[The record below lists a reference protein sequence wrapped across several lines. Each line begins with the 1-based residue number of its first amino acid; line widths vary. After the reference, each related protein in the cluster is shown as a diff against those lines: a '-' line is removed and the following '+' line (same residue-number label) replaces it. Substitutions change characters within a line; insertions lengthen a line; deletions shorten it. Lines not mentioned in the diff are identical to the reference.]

1 MKLVM
6 NNYHLRSFVFVF
18 LSSVVFSDLFAN
30 GLPVSS
36 TDCQNGTVPSGG
48 CIIDTTSQGLYG
60 SNYTLFGDI
69 SSGSSVGIT
78 IDAINGTTTTYS
90 GDIVTTGNSAAGVYI
105 RSGNT
110 NSFTLNDNIDTSGAG
125 AYGLYLLDSD
135 NNTLTVNGNI
145 TTTGIYAFSIYNGSA
160 SEGNNYLI
168 NGLVQMNDNFSNA
181 AIAFYNIG
189 NLGGIDNFGVI
200 DNLTIA
206 SSAALKATVNDTS
219 AYGIRN
225 QDGAGIASL
234 TNAGSIQAVAANSQA
249 YAISNYTT
257 SGTRSVILALTN
269 SGSIVATAGST
280 ARAISNRT
288 SLIESL
294 INTGNISATVTG
306 STAVAI
312 SNHEGT
318 IGLLNNS
325 GIISASAF
333 DNAFGIDNYG
343 DAGGTIVTLIN
354 SGTITATATGDDY
367 AYGIYNSAASTIK
380 SFTNTGTIVTSTS
393 GINAADVY
401 NLGLISTFN
410 NLQSGLSYEGVLPV
424 SYNIIVGSVNNFGQL
439 DVNNA
444 SGSMTFGLYAGD
456 ADIGVSLTEGTY
468 SSIITGVANN
478 LITNESTAIAI
489 VGDGVDSVGSAS
501 ATLAET
507 APSSGIYDLSVTG
520 NYTYFNRANTQA
532 AINHTAYQL
541 GSVAGQINNNMNF
554 AHMTTYDCQVYGEQ
568 GGCLS
573 VGGRYLDTSSPS
585 GSSFGAVMVGGYKLN
600 DQLRVGGFVDQSFRS
615 RTQNIDLDMNT
626 PMIGFNLVWNQDPAH
641 LGVQLKLAN
650 TFQNLDADINRASI
664 GASQAASGNTDIQ
677 AQSYLAELSYR
688 YQLNKEILLQPL
700 LALRYS
706 RVKMDG
712 YVEDDISAPI
722 RFASNRDRNGT
733 LILGLKTFHQLT
745 QKLNVNANIG
755 YEKDISNHRDNLQG
769 SISGMTSS
777 FAGVDPALNI
787 DKTRFF
793 ASLGAQY
800 AIDNTQQLE
809 ATAYVQQN
817 RYNHGEARV
826 LYLNYSVGF

>member
-1 MKLVM
+1 M

-90 GDIVTTGNSAAGVYI
+90 GDIVTTGNFAAGVYI

-145 TTTGIYAFSIYNGSA
+145 TTTGLYAFSIYNGSA

-189 NLGGIDNFGVI
+189 GI

-343 DAGGTIVTLIN
+343 DAGGLIVTLIN

-444 SGSMTFGLYAGD
+444 SGSMTFGLYVGD

-520 NYTYFNRANTQA
+520 NYTYFNQANTQA

-712 YVEDDISAPI
+712 YVEEDVSAPI

>member
-6 NNYHLRSFVFVF
+6 NNYHLRSFVFLF

-110 NSFTLNDNIDTSGAG
+110 NSFTLNGNIDTSGFG

-145 TTTGIYAFSIYNGSA
+145 TTTGLYGFSIFNGSA

-168 NGLVQMNDNFSNA
+168 NGLVQRNYNFSNSA
-181 AIAFYNIG
+181 YALYNT
-189 NLGGIDNFGVI
+189 GGI

-206 SSAALKATVNDTS
+206 SSAALKATVNDTL

-225 QDGAGIASL
+225 QDGATIASL
-234 TNAGSIQAVAANSQA
+234 NNAGSIQAVAANSQA

-318 IGLLNNS
+318 IALLNNS

-343 DAGGTIVTLIN
+343 DAGGTISTLIN

-367 AYGIYNSAASTIK
+367 AYGIFNSAASTIN

-393 GINAADVY
+393 GIYATDVA

-439 DVNNA
+439 DVKIA
-444 SGSMTFGLYAGD
+444 SGSTTFGLYAGD

-468 SSIITGVANN
+468 SSIITGLDNSF
-478 LITNESTAIAI
+478 ITNESTAIAI

-520 NYTYFNRANTQA
+520 NYTYFNQANTQA

-712 YVEDDISAPI
+712 YVEEDVSAPI

-793 ASLGAQY
+793 ASLGAKY

>member
-105 RSGNT
+105 RFGNT
-110 NSFTLNDNIDTSGAG
+110 NSFTLNGNIDTSGAG

-145 TTTGIYAFSIYNGSA
+145 TTTGLYGFSIYNGSA

-168 NGLVQMNDNFSNA
+168 NGLVQMNDNLSNTG
-181 AIAFYNIG
+181 IALYNK
-189 NLGGIDNFGVI
+189 GGI

-206 SSAALKATVNDTS
+206 SSAALKATANDTL

-234 TNAGSIQAVAANSQA
+234 TNAGSIQAVAANSGA

-257 SGTRSVILALTN
+257 SGTRSVIVALTN

-312 SNHEGT
+312 SNHEGKVA
-318 IGLLNNS
+318 LLNNS

-333 DNAFGIDNYG
+333 DRAYGIDNYG
-343 DAGGTIVTLIN
+343 DTGGTISTLIN
-354 SGTITATATGDDY
+354 SGTITATATGHDY
-367 AYGIYNSAASTIK
+367 AYGIFNSAASTIN

-393 GINAADVY
+393 GIYATDVA

-468 SSIITGVANN
+468 SSIITGVDNSF
-478 LITNESTAIAI
+478 ITNESTAIAI

-520 NYTYFNRANTQA
+520 NYTYFNQANTQA

-712 YVEDDISAPI
+712 YVEEDVSAPI

>member
-110 NSFTLNDNIDTSGAG
+110 NSFTLNGNIDTSGAG

-135 NNTLTVNGNI
+135 NNTLTVNVNI

-189 NLGGIDNFGVI
+189 GI

-367 AYGIYNSAASTIK
+367 AYGIYNSAASTIN

-393 GINAADVY
+393 GIFAADVA

-520 NYTYFNRANTQA
+520 NYTYFNQANTQA

-755 YEKDISNHRDNLQG
+755 YEKDISNHRDNLHG
-769 SISGMTSS
+769 SISGMTST

-809 ATAYVQQN
+809 ATGYVQQN

>member
-90 GDIVTTGNSAAGVYI
+90 GDIVTTGNFAAGVYI

-110 NSFTLNDNIDTSGAG
+110 NSFTLNGNIDTSGAG

-145 TTTGIYAFSIYNGSA
+145 TTTGLYAFSIYNGSA

-393 GINAADVY
+393 GIFAADVA

-478 LITNESTAIAI
+478 LITNESTLLAI

-507 APSSGIYDLSVTG
+507 TPGSGIYDLSVTG
-520 NYTYFNRANTQA
+520 NYTYFNQANTQA

-712 YVEDDISAPI
+712 YVEEDVSAPI

>member
-18 LSSVVFSDLFAN
+18 LLSVIFSDLFAN

-90 GDIVTTGNSAAGVYI
+90 GDIVTTGNFAAGVYI

-110 NSFTLNDNIDTSGAG
+110 NSFTLNGNIDTSGAG

-145 TTTGIYAFSIYNGSA
+145 TTTGLYAFSIYNGSA

-189 NLGGIDNFGVI
+189 GIDNGGI

-401 NLGLISTFN
+401 NQGSISTFN

-520 NYTYFNRANTQA
+520 NYTYFNQANTQA

-712 YVEDDISAPI
+712 YVEEDVSAPI

-755 YEKDISNHRDNLQG
+755 YEKDISNHRDNLHG

>member
-90 GDIVTTGNSAAGVYI
+90 GDIVTTGNFAAGVYI

-189 NLGGIDNFGVI
+189 GI

-401 NLGLISTFN
+401 NQGSISTFN

-444 SGSMTFGLYAGD
+444 SGSMTFGLYVGD

-712 YVEDDISAPI
+712 YVEEDVSAPI

-755 YEKDISNHRDNLQG
+755 YEKDISNHRDNLHG
-769 SISGMTSS
+769 SISGMTST

-809 ATAYVQQN
+809 ATGYVQQN

>member
-1 MKLVM
+1 MGILTLLTNFYFSLFHQCKMKLVM
-6 NNYHLRSFVFVF
+6 KNYHLSSFVFVF
-18 LSSVVFSDLFAN
+18 LLSVIFSDLFAN
-30 GLPVSS
+30 DLPVSS
-36 TDCQNGTVPSGG
+36 TDCQNGIVPSGG
-48 CIIDTTSQGLYG
+48 CIVDTTSQGLYG
-60 SNYTLFGDI
+60 SNYSLFGDI
-69 SSGSSVGIT
+69 SSVSSVGIT

-90 GDIVTTGNSAAGVYI
+90 GDILTTGNFAAGVYI
-105 RSGNT
+105 RYGNT
-110 NSFTLNDNIDTSGAG
+110 NSFTINGNIDTSGG
-125 AYGLYLLDSD
+125 EAYGLYLLESD

-145 TTTGIYAFSIYNGSA
+145 TTTGLNASSIYNGYA
-160 SEGNNYLI
+160 SVGNNYII
-168 NGLVQMNDNFSNA
+168 NGLVQMNDNLSNSSYGL
-181 AIAFYNIG
+181 YNIG
-189 NLGGIDNFGVI
+189 GI

-206 SSAALKATVNDTS
+206 SSAGLKATANDTL

-225 QDGAGIASL
+225 QDGATIASL

-249 YAISNYTT
+249 YAISNYWFEGGPTASIITT
-257 SGTRSVILALTN
+257 LTN

-280 ARAISNRT
+280 ARAISNRGST
-288 SLIESL
+288 IGSL
-294 INTGNISATVTG
+294 INSGNISATVTG
-306 STAVAI
+306 STAAAI
-312 SNHEGT
+312 SNHGGT
-318 IGLLNNS
+318 IGILNNS
-325 GIISASAF
+325 GTISATAGTDYAS
-333 DNAFGIDNYG
+333 GVKNYESS
-343 DAGGTIVTLIN
+343 TITSFTN
-354 SGTITATATGDDY
+354 SGTISATTPGA
-367 AYGIYNSAASTIK
+367 NST
-380 SFTNTGTIVTSTS
+380 
-393 GINAADVY
+393 DVY
-401 NLGLISTFN
+401 NYGTLTTFN
-410 NLQSGLSYEGVLPV
+410 NLQSDLSYEGVLPIN
-424 SYNIIVGSVNNFGQL
+424 YNIIVGSVNNFGQL

-478 LITNESTAIAI
+478 LITNESTLLAI
-489 VGDGVDSVGSAS
+489 VGDGIDSVGSAS
-501 ATLAET
+501 ATLGET
-507 APSSGIYDLSVTG
+507 APGSGIYDLSVTG

-712 YVEDDISAPI
+712 YVEEDVSAPI

>member
-1 MKLVM
+1 M

-90 GDIVTTGNSAAGVYI
+90 GDIVTTGNFAAGVYI

-110 NSFTLNDNIDTSGAG
+110 NSFTLNGNIDTSGAG

-189 NLGGIDNFGVI
+189 GI

-343 DAGGTIVTLIN
+343 DAGGLIVTLIN

-367 AYGIYNSAASTIK
+367 AYGIYNSAASTIN

-393 GINAADVY
+393 GIFAADVA

-520 NYTYFNRANTQA
+520 NYTYFNQANTQA

-573 VGGRYLDTSSPS
+573 IGGRYLDTSSPS

-650 TFQNLDADINRASI
+650 TFQNMDADINRASI

-755 YEKDISNHRDNLQG
+755 YEKDISNHRDNLHG

>member
-90 GDIVTTGNSAAGVYI
+90 GDIVTTGNFAAGVYI

-110 NSFTLNDNIDTSGAG
+110 NSFTLNGNIDTSGAG

-145 TTTGIYAFSIYNGSA
+145 TTTGLYAFSIYNGSA

-189 NLGGIDNFGVI
+189 GIDNGGI

-343 DAGGTIVTLIN
+343 DAGGLIVTLIN

-393 GINAADVY
+393 GIFAADVA

>member
-110 NSFTLNDNIDTSGAG
+110 NSFTLNGNIDTSGAG

-145 TTTGIYAFSIYNGSA
+145 TTTGLYATSIYNGSA

-189 NLGGIDNFGVI
+189 GIDNGGI

-206 SSAALKATVNDTS
+206 SSAALKATVNDTL

-225 QDGAGIASL
+225 QDGATIASL

-318 IGLLNNS
+318 IALLNNS

-367 AYGIYNSAASTIK
+367 AYGIYNSAASTIN

-401 NLGLISTFN
+401 NQGSISTFN

-520 NYTYFNRANTQA
+520 NYTYFNQANTQA

-712 YVEDDISAPI
+712 YVEEDVSAPI

-755 YEKDISNHRDNLQG
+755 YEKDISNHRDNLHG
-769 SISGMTSS
+769 SISGMTST

-809 ATAYVQQN
+809 ATGYVQQN

>member
-6 NNYHLRSFVFVF
+6 NNYHLRSFAFVF

-105 RSGNT
+105 RFGNT
-110 NSFTLNDNIDTSGAG
+110 NSFTLNGNIDTSGAG

-145 TTTGIYAFSIYNGSA
+145 TTTGLYATSIYNGYA

-168 NGLVQMNDNFSNA
+168 NGLVQRNDNFSNSA
-181 AIAFYNIG
+181 YALYNIG
-189 NLGGIDNFGVI
+189 GI

-206 SSAALKATVNDTS
+206 SSAALKATTVNDTL

-225 QDGAGIASL
+225 QDGATIASL
-234 TNAGSIQAVAANSQA
+234 NNAGSIQAVAANSQA
-249 YAISNYTT
+249 YAISNYWSEAMGIASIITT
-257 SGTRSVILALTN
+257 LTN
-269 SGSIVATAGST
+269 SGSIVATAEST
-280 ARAISNRT
+280 ARAISNRGST
-288 SLIESL
+288 IGSL
-294 INTGNISATVTG
+294 INTGNISATATG
-306 STAVAI
+306 STAAAI
-312 SNHEGT
+312 SNHGGT
-318 IGLLNNS
+318 IGIFN
-325 GIISASAF
+325 
-333 DNAFGIDNYG
+333 
-343 DAGGTIVTLIN
+343 N
-354 SGTITATATGDDY
+354 SGTIFATAGTDFASGVKNY
-367 AYGIYNSAASTIK
+367 ESSTIT
-380 SFTNTGTIVTSTS
+380 SFTNSGTISATTPGVNST
-393 GINAADVY
+393 DVY
-401 NLGLISTFN
+401 NYGSLITFN

-439 DVNNA
+439 DVNIA

-520 NYTYFNRANTQA
+520 NYTYFNQANTQA

-573 VGGRYLDTSSPS
+573 IGGRYLDTSSPS

-712 YVEDDISAPI
+712 YVEEDVSAPI

>member
-105 RSGNT
+105 RFGNT
-110 NSFTLNDNIDTSGAG
+110 NSFTLNGNIDTSGAG

-145 TTTGIYAFSIYNGSA
+145 TTTGLYATSIYNGYA

-168 NGLVQMNDNFSNA
+168 NGLVQRNDNFSNSA
-181 AIAFYNIG
+181 YALYNIG
-189 NLGGIDNFGVI
+189 GI

-206 SSAALKATVNDTS
+206 SSAALKATENDTL

-225 QDGAGIASL
+225 QHGATIASL
-234 TNAGSIQAVAANSQA
+234 NNAGSIQAVAANSQA
-249 YAISNYTT
+249 YAISNYWSEAMGIASIITT
-257 SGTRSVILALTN
+257 LTN
-269 SGSIVATAGST
+269 SGSIVATAEST
-280 ARAISNRT
+280 ARAISNRGST
-288 SLIESL
+288 IGSL
-294 INTGNISATVTG
+294 INTGNISATATG
-306 STAVAI
+306 STAAAI
-312 SNHEGT
+312 SNHGGT
-318 IGLLNNS
+318 IGIFN
-325 GIISASAF
+325 
-333 DNAFGIDNYG
+333 
-343 DAGGTIVTLIN
+343 N
-354 SGTITATATGDDY
+354 SGTIFATAGTDFASGVKNY
-367 AYGIYNSAASTIK
+367 ESSTIT
-380 SFTNTGTIVTSTS
+380 SFTNSGTISATTPGVNST
-393 GINAADVY
+393 DVY
-401 NLGLISTFN
+401 NYGSLITFN
-410 NLQSGLSYEGVLPV
+410 NLQSGLSYEGILPV

-439 DVNNA
+439 DVNIA

-520 NYTYFNRANTQA
+520 NYTYFNQANTQA

-573 VGGRYLDTSSPS
+573 IGGRYLDTSSPS

-712 YVEDDISAPI
+712 YVEEDVSAPI

>member
-1 MKLVM
+1 
-6 NNYHLRSFVFVF
+6 
-18 LSSVVFSDLFAN
+18 
-30 GLPVSS
+30 
-36 TDCQNGTVPSGG
+36 
-48 CIIDTTSQGLYG
+48 
-60 SNYTLFGDI
+60 
-69 SSGSSVGIT
+69 
-78 IDAINGTTTTYS
+78 
-90 GDIVTTGNSAAGVYI
+90 
-105 RSGNT
+105 
-110 NSFTLNDNIDTSGAG
+110 
-125 AYGLYLLDSD
+125 
-135 NNTLTVNGNI
+135 VNGNI
-145 TTTGIYAFSIYNGSA
+145 TTTGLYGFSIYNGSA

-168 NGLVQMNDNFSNA
+168 NGLVQMNDNLSNTG
-181 AIAFYNIG
+181 IALYNK
-189 NLGGIDNFGVI
+189 GGI

-206 SSAALKATVNDTS
+206 SSAALKATANDTL

-234 TNAGSIQAVAANSQA
+234 TNAGSIQAVAANSGA

-257 SGTRSVILALTN
+257 SGTRSVIVALTN

-312 SNHEGT
+312 SNHEGKVA
-318 IGLLNNS
+318 LLNNS

-333 DNAFGIDNYG
+333 DNAYGIDNYG

-354 SGTITATATGDDY
+354 SGTITATAKGDDY
-367 AYGIYNSAASTIK
+367 AYGIFNSAASTIN

-393 GINAADVY
+393 GIYATDVA

-410 NLQSGLSYEGVLPV
+410 NLQGGLSYEGVLPV

-468 SSIITGVANN
+468 SSIITGLDNSF
-478 LITNESTAIAI
+478 ITNESTAIAI

-520 NYTYFNRANTQA
+520 NYTYFNQANTQA

-573 VGGRYLDTSSPS
+573 IGGRYLDTSSPS

-712 YVEDDISAPI
+712 YVEEDVSAPI

>member
-1 MKLVM
+1 M
-6 NNYHLRSFVFVF
+6 NNYHLPSFVFVF
-18 LSSVVFSDLFAN
+18 LLSVIFSDLFAN

-90 GDIVTTGNSAAGVYI
+90 GDIVTTGNFAAGVYI

-110 NSFTLNDNIDTSGAG
+110 NSFTLNGNIDTSGAG

-145 TTTGIYAFSIYNGSA
+145 TTTGLYAFSIYNGSA

-189 NLGGIDNFGVI
+189 GI

-318 IGLLNNS
+318 IALLNNS

-333 DNAFGIDNYG
+333 DNAYGIDNYG

-393 GINAADVY
+393 GIFAADVA

-520 NYTYFNRANTQA
+520 NYTYFNQANTQA

-712 YVEDDISAPI
+712 YVEEDVSAPI

>member
-1 MKLVM
+1 M
-6 NNYHLRSFVFVF
+6 NNYHLRSFAFVF

-105 RSGNT
+105 RFGNT
-110 NSFTLNDNIDTSGAG
+110 NSFTLNGNIDTSGAG

-145 TTTGIYAFSIYNGSA
+145 TTTGLYATSIYNGYA

-168 NGLVQMNDNFSNA
+168 NGLVQRNDNFSNGA
-181 AIAFYNIG
+181 YALYNIG
-189 NLGGIDNFGVI
+189 GI

-206 SSAALKATVNDTS
+206 SSAALKATVNDTL

-225 QDGAGIASL
+225 QDGATIASL
-234 TNAGSIQAVAANSQA
+234 NNAGSIQAVAANSQA
-249 YAISNYTT
+249 YAISNYWSEAMGIASIITT
-257 SGTRSVILALTN
+257 LTN
-269 SGSIVATAGST
+269 SGSIVATAEST
-280 ARAISNRT
+280 ARAISNRGST
-288 SLIESL
+288 IGSL
-294 INTGNISATVTG
+294 INTGNISATATG
-306 STAVAI
+306 STAAAI
-312 SNHEGT
+312 SNHGGT
-318 IGLLNNS
+318 IGIFN
-325 GIISASAF
+325 
-333 DNAFGIDNYG
+333 
-343 DAGGTIVTLIN
+343 N
-354 SGTITATATGDDY
+354 SGTIFATAGTDFASGVKNY
-367 AYGIYNSAASTIK
+367 ESSTIT
-380 SFTNTGTIVTSTS
+380 SFTNSGTISATTPGVNST
-393 GINAADVY
+393 DVY
-401 NLGLISTFN
+401 NYGSLITFN
-410 NLQSGLSYEGVLPV
+410 NLQSGLSYEGILPV

-439 DVNNA
+439 DVNIA

-520 NYTYFNRANTQA
+520 NYTYFNQANTQA

-573 VGGRYLDTSSPS
+573 IGGRYLDTSSPS

-712 YVEDDISAPI
+712 YVEEDVSAPI

>member
-105 RSGNT
+105 RFGNT
-110 NSFTLNDNIDTSGAG
+110 NSFTLNGNIDTSGAG

-145 TTTGIYAFSIYNGSA
+145 TTTGLYATSIYNGDA

-168 NGLVQMNDNFSNA
+168 NGLVQRNDNFSNSA
-181 AIAFYNIG
+181 YALYNIG
-189 NLGGIDNFGVI
+189 GI

-206 SSAALKATVNDTS
+206 SSAALKATTVNDTL

-225 QDGAGIASL
+225 QDGATIASL
-234 TNAGSIQAVAANSQA
+234 NNAGSIQAVAANSQA
-249 YAISNYTT
+249 YAISNYWEEAMGIASIITT
-257 SGTRSVILALTN
+257 LTN
-269 SGSIVATAGST
+269 SGSIVATAEST
-280 ARAISNRT
+280 ARAISNRGST
-288 SLIESL
+288 IGSL
-294 INTGNISATVTG
+294 INTGNISATATG
-306 STAVAI
+306 STAAAI
-312 SNHEGT
+312 SNHGGT
-318 IGLLNNS
+318 IGILNNS
-325 GIISASAF
+325 GTIFATAGTDFAS
-333 DNAFGIDNYG
+333 GVKNY
-343 DAGGTIVTLIN
+343 ASSTITSFTN
-354 SGTITATATGDDY
+354 SGTISATTPGV
-367 AYGIYNSAASTIK
+367 NST
-380 SFTNTGTIVTSTS
+380 
-393 GINAADVY
+393 DVY
-401 NLGLISTFN
+401 NYGSLITFN

-439 DVNNA
+439 DVNIA

-520 NYTYFNRANTQA
+520 NYTYFNQANTQA

-573 VGGRYLDTSSPS
+573 IGGRYLDTSSPS

-600 DQLRVGGFVDQSFRS
+600 DQLRMGGFVDQSFRS
-615 RTQNIDLDMNT
+615 RTQNIDLDMDT

-712 YVEDDISAPI
+712 YVEEDVSAPI

-793 ASLGAQY
+793 ASLGAKY

>member
-1 MKLVM
+1 MK
-6 NNYHLRSFVFVF
+6 NYHLRSFVFVF

-90 GDIVTTGNSAAGVYI
+90 GDIVTTGNFAAGVYI

-110 NSFTLNDNIDTSGAG
+110 NSFTLNGNIDTSGAG

-145 TTTGIYAFSIYNGSA
+145 TTTGLYAFSIYNGSA

-189 NLGGIDNFGVI
+189 GI

-393 GINAADVY
+393 GIFAADVA

-520 NYTYFNRANTQA
+520 NYTYFNQANTQA

>member
-6 NNYHLRSFVFVF
+6 NNYHLRTFVFLF

-90 GDIVTTGNSAAGVYI
+90 GDIGTTGNSAAGVYI
-105 RSGNT
+105 RFGNT
-110 NSFTLNDNIDTSGAG
+110 NSFTLNGNIDTSGAG

-145 TTTGIYAFSIYNGSA
+145 TTTGLYATSIYNGDA

-168 NGLVQMNDNFSNA
+168 NGLVQMNDNLSNTG
-181 AIAFYNIG
+181 IALYNK
-189 NLGGIDNFGVI
+189 GGI

-206 SSAALKATVNDTS
+206 SSAALKATANDTL

-234 TNAGSIQAVAANSQA
+234 TNAGSIQAVAANSGA

-312 SNHEGT
+312 SNHEGKVA
-318 IGLLNNS
+318 LLNNS

-333 DNAFGIDNYG
+333 DRAYGIDNYG

-367 AYGIYNSAASTIK
+367 AYGIFNSAASTIN

-393 GINAADVY
+393 GIYATDVA
-401 NLGLISTFN
+401 NMGLISTFN

-439 DVNNA
+439 DVKIA
-444 SGSMTFGLYAGD
+444 SGSTTFGLYAGD

-468 SSIITGVANN
+468 SSIITGLDNSF
-478 LITNESTAIAI
+478 ITNESTAIAI

-520 NYTYFNRANTQA
+520 NYTYFNQANTQA

-573 VGGRYLDTSSPS
+573 IGGRYLDTSSPS

-712 YVEDDISAPI
+712 YVEEDVSAPI

>member
-90 GDIVTTGNSAAGVYI
+90 GDILTTGNFAAGVYI
-105 RSGNT
+105 RYGNT
-110 NSFTLNDNIDTSGAG
+110 NSFTINGNIDTSGAG

-145 TTTGIYAFSIYNGSA
+145 TTTGLYAFSIYNGSA

-189 NLGGIDNFGVI
+189 GI

-393 GINAADVY
+393 GIFAADVA

-520 NYTYFNRANTQA
+520 NYTYFNQANTQA

-712 YVEDDISAPI
+712 YVEEDVSAPI

-733 LILGLKTFHQLT
+733 LTLGLKTFHQLT

>member
-90 GDIVTTGNSAAGVYI
+90 GDIVTTGNFAAGVYI

-110 NSFTLNDNIDTSGAG
+110 NSFTLNGNIDTSGAG

-145 TTTGIYAFSIYNGSA
+145 TTTGLNASSIYNGYA
-160 SEGNNYLI
+160 SVGNNYII
-168 NGLVQMNDNFSNA
+168 NGLVQMNDNFSNS
-181 AIAFYNIG
+181 AFALYNIG
-189 NLGGIDNFGVI
+189 GI

-318 IGLLNNS
+318 IALLNNS

-343 DAGGTIVTLIN
+343 DAGGLIVTLIN

-367 AYGIYNSAASTIK
+367 AYGIYNSAASTIN

-401 NLGLISTFN
+401 NQGSISTFN

-439 DVNNA
+439 DVTNA

-456 ADIGVSLTEGTY
+456 ADITEGTY

-520 NYTYFNRANTQA
+520 NYTYFNQANTQA

-712 YVEDDISAPI
+712 YVEEDVSAPI

-755 YEKDISNHRDNLQG
+755 YEKDISNHRDNLHG
-769 SISGMTSS
+769 SISGMTST

-809 ATAYVQQN
+809 ATGYVQQN

>member
-1 MKLVM
+1 M

-18 LSSVVFSDLFAN
+18 LLSVIFSDLFAN

-90 GDIVTTGNSAAGVYI
+90 GDIVTTGNFAAGVYI

-110 NSFTLNDNIDTSGAG
+110 NSFTLNGNIDTSGAG

-145 TTTGIYAFSIYNGSA
+145 TTTGLYAFSIYNGSA

-189 NLGGIDNFGVI
+189 GI

-343 DAGGTIVTLIN
+343 DAGGLIVTLIN

-393 GINAADVY
+393 GINAADVD
-401 NLGLISTFN
+401 NQGSISTFN

-520 NYTYFNRANTQA
+520 NYTYFNQANTQA

>member
-6 NNYHLRSFVFVF
+6 NNYHLRSFVFVC

-36 TDCQNGTVPSGG
+36 TDCQNGTVLSGG

-105 RSGNT
+105 RFGNT
-110 NSFTLNDNIDTSGAG
+110 NSFTLNGNIDTSGAG

-145 TTTGIYAFSIYNGSA
+145 TTTGLYATSIYNGYA

-168 NGLVQMNDNFSNA
+168 NGLVQMNDPNSNSA
-181 AIAFYNIG
+181 YALYNIG
-189 NLGGIDNFGVI
+189 GI

-206 SSAALKATVNDTS
+206 SSAALKATANDTL

-225 QDGAGIASL
+225 VDGAIIASL
-234 TNAGSIQAVAANSQA
+234 TNAGSIQAVAANSKA
-249 YAISNYTT
+249 YAISNYK
-257 SGTRSVILALTN
+257 SLGARSIIGTLTN

-318 IGLLNNS
+318 IALLNNS

-333 DNAFGIDNYG
+333 DNAYGIDNYG

-354 SGTITATATGDDY
+354 SGTITATATGGLDN
-367 AYGIYNSAASTIK
+367 AYGIYNSLTSTIN
-380 SFTNTGTIVTSTS
+380 SFTNTGTIVTSSS

-401 NLGLISTFN
+401 NQGSISTFN

-439 DVNNA
+439 DLNNA

-520 NYTYFNRANTQA
+520 NYTYFNQANTQA

-615 RTQNIDLDMNT
+615 RTQNIDLDMDT

-650 TFQNLDADINRASI
+650 TFQNLDAHINRASI

-712 YVEDDISAPI
+712 YVEEDVSAPI

-793 ASLGAQY
+793 ASLGAKY

>member
-1 MKLVM
+1 MMSWLPKTVM
-6 NNYHLRSFVFVF
+6 
-18 LSSVVFSDLFAN
+18 AN

-78 IDAINGTTTTYS
+78 IDAINGTTTTYT
-90 GDIVTTGNSAAGVYI
+90 GDILTTGTSAAGVYI

-110 NSFTLNDNIDTSGAG
+110 NSFTLNGNIDTSGSG

-145 TTTGIYAFSIYNGSA
+145 TTTGRDGFSIYNGSA
-160 SEGNNYLI
+160 SVGNNYII
-168 NGLVQMNDNFSNA
+168 NGLVQMNDNFSNTG
-181 AIAFYNIG
+181 IALYNT
-189 NLGGIDNFGVI
+189 GGI

-206 SSAALKATVNDTS
+206 SSAGLKATANDTL

-225 QDGAGIASL
+225 QDGATITSL
-234 TNAGSIQAVAANSQA
+234 TNAGSIQAVAANSGA
-249 YAISNYTT
+249 YAISNYK
-257 SGTRSVILALTN
+257 SLGTRSIILALTN

-306 STAVAI
+306 SIAVAI
-312 SNHEGT
+312 SNHDGA
-318 IGLLNNS
+318 IGILNNS

-333 DNAFGIDNYG
+333 DNAYGIENYG
-343 DAGGTIVTLIN
+343 DAGGTIATLIN

-367 AYGIYNSAASTIK
+367 AYGIFNSATSTIT
-380 SFTNTGTIVTSTS
+380 SFTNTGTIVTSST

-401 NLGLISTFN
+401 NQGSISTFN
-410 NLQSGLSYEGVLPV
+410 NQQSGLSYEGVLPV

-439 DVNNA
+439 YAASA
-444 SGSMTFGLYAGD
+444 SGSMTFGLYAGG

-478 LITNESTAIAI
+478 LITNESTPIAI

-501 ATLAET
+501 ATLDET
-507 APSSGIYDLSVTG
+507 APGSDIYDLSITG
-520 NYTYFNRANTQA
+520 NYTYFNQANTQT

-700 LALRYS
+700 VALRYS

-712 YVEDDISAPI
+712 YVEEDVSAPI

-755 YEKDISNHRDNLQG
+755 YEKDISNHRDKLQG

-787 DKTRFF
+787 DKARFF
-793 ASLGAQY
+793 ASLGAQF

>member
-6 NNYHLRSFVFVF
+6 KNYPLHSFILLF

-105 RSGNT
+105 RFGNT
-110 NSFTLNDNIDTSGAG
+110 NSFTLNGNIDTSGAS

-135 NNTLTVNGNI
+135 NNTFTVNGNI
-145 TTTGIYAFSIYNGSA
+145 TTTGLNASSIYNGSA

-168 NGLVQMNDNFSNA
+168 NGLVQMNDNFSNSA
-181 AIAFYNIG
+181 YALYNIG
-189 NLGGIDNFGVI
+189 GI

-206 SSAALKATVNDTS
+206 SSAALKATVNDTL

-225 QDGAGIASL
+225 QDGATIASL

-249 YAISNYTT
+249 YAISNYWSEAMGIASIITT
-257 SGTRSVILALTN
+257 LRN

-318 IGLLNNS
+318 IALLNNS

-333 DNAFGIDNYG
+333 DRAYGIDNYG

-354 SGTITATATGDDY
+354 SGTITASATGDDDY
-367 AYGIYNSAASTIK
+367 AYGIYNSAASTIN

-401 NLGLISTFN
+401 NQGSISTFN
-410 NLQSGLSYEGVLPV
+410 NLQGGLSYEGVLPV

-456 ADIGVSLTEGTY
+456 ADNGVSLTEGTY
-468 SSIITGVANN
+468 NSIITGVANN

-501 ATLAET
+501 ATIAET

-520 NYTYFNRANTQA
+520 NYTYFNQANTQA

-664 GASQAASGNTDIQ
+664 GVSQAASGNTDIQ

-712 YVEDDISAPI
+712 YVEEDVSAPI
-722 RFASNRDRNGT
+722 RFASNRDRNGS

>member
-6 NNYHLRSFVFVF
+6 NNYHLRSFVFLF

-105 RSGNT
+105 RFGNT
-110 NSFTLNDNIDTSGAG
+110 NSFTLNGNIDTSGAG

-145 TTTGIYAFSIYNGSA
+145 TTTGIYASSIYNGYA

-168 NGLVQMNDNFSNA
+168 NGLVQRNDNFSNSA
-181 AIAFYNIG
+181 YALYNIG
-189 NLGGIDNFGVI
+189 GI

-206 SSAALKATVNDTS
+206 SSAALKATVNDTL

-225 QDGAGIASL
+225 QDGATIASL

-318 IGLLNNS
+318 IALLNNS

-333 DNAFGIDNYG
+333 DRAYGIDNYG
-343 DAGGTIVTLIN
+343 DTGGTISTLIN
-354 SGTITATATGDDY
+354 SGTITATATGHDY
-367 AYGIYNSAASTIK
+367 AYGIFNSAASTIS

-401 NLGLISTFN
+401 NQGSISTFN

-439 DVNNA
+439 DVKFA
-444 SGSMTFGLYAGD
+444 LGSTTFGLYAGD

-468 SSIITGVANN
+468 SSIITGVDNSF
-478 LITNESTAIAI
+478 ITNESTAIAI

-520 NYTYFNRANTQA
+520 NYTYFNQANTQA

-573 VGGRYLDTSSPS
+573 IGGRYLDTSSPS

-712 YVEDDISAPI
+712 YVEEDVSAPI

>member
-6 NNYHLRSFVFVF
+6 NNYHLRSFVFLF
-18 LSSVVFSDLFAN
+18 LSSVVFADLFAN

-90 GDIVTTGNSAAGVYI
+90 GDILTTGNSAAGVYI
-105 RSGNT
+105 RFGNT
-110 NSFTLNDNIDTSGAG
+110 NSFTLNGNIDTSGAS

-145 TTTGIYAFSIYNGSA
+145 TTTGIYASSIYNGYA

-168 NGLVQMNDNFSNA
+168 NGLVQRNDNFSNSA
-181 AIAFYNIG
+181 YALYNIG
-189 NLGGIDNFGVI
+189 GI

-206 SSAALKATVNDTS
+206 SSAALKATVNDTL

-225 QDGAGIASL
+225 QDGATIASL

-280 ARAISNRT
+280 ARAISNRGST
-288 SLIESL
+288 IGSL

-318 IGLLNNS
+318 IALLNNS

-343 DAGGTIVTLIN
+343 DAGGTISTLIN

-367 AYGIYNSAASTIK
+367 AYGIYNSAASTIN

-401 NLGLISTFN
+401 NQGLISTFN

-520 NYTYFNRANTQA
+520 NYTYFNQANTQA

-573 VGGRYLDTSSPS
+573 IGGRYLDTSSPS

-677 AQSYLAELSYR
+677 AQSYLTELSYR

-712 YVEDDISAPI
+712 YVEEDVSAPI

>member
-1 MKLVM
+1 
-6 NNYHLRSFVFVF
+6 
-18 LSSVVFSDLFAN
+18 
-30 GLPVSS
+30 
-36 TDCQNGTVPSGG
+36 
-48 CIIDTTSQGLYG
+48 
-60 SNYTLFGDI
+60 
-69 SSGSSVGIT
+69 
-78 IDAINGTTTTYS
+78 
-90 GDIVTTGNSAAGVYI
+90 
-105 RSGNT
+105 
-110 NSFTLNDNIDTSGAG
+110 
-125 AYGLYLLDSD
+125 
-135 NNTLTVNGNI
+135 
-145 TTTGIYAFSIYNGSA
+145 
-160 SEGNNYLI
+160 
-168 NGLVQMNDNFSNA
+168 
-181 AIAFYNIG
+181 
-189 NLGGIDNFGVI
+189 
-200 DNLTIA
+200 
-206 SSAALKATVNDTS
+206 
-219 AYGIRN
+219 
-225 QDGAGIASL
+225 
-234 TNAGSIQAVAANSQA
+234 
-249 YAISNYTT
+249 
-257 SGTRSVILALTN
+257 
-269 SGSIVATAGST
+269 
-280 ARAISNRT
+280 
-288 SLIESL
+288 LIESL

-312 SNHEGT
+312 SNHDGT
-318 IGLLNNS
+318 IGILNNS
-325 GIISASAF
+325 GIISVSAF
-333 DNAFGIDNYG
+333 DNAFGIENYG
-343 DAGGTIVTLIN
+343 EAGGTIVTLIN
-354 SGTITATATGDDY
+354 SGTITATATDDDY
-367 AYGIYNSAASTIK
+367 AFGVYNDATSIIN
-380 SFTNTGTIVTSTS
+380 SFTNTGTIVASS
-393 GINAADVY
+393 PGINVADVY
-401 NLGLISTFN
+401 NLGSMTTFN
-410 NLQSGLSYEGVLPV
+410 NQQTGLTYEGVLPV

-439 DVNNA
+439 YANSA
-444 SGSMTFGLYAGD
+444 SGSMTFGLYVGG

-478 LITNESTAIAI
+478 LITNESTPIAI

-501 ATLAET
+501 ATLDET
-507 APSSGIYDLSVTG
+507 APGSDIYDLSITG
-520 NYTYFNRANTQA
+520 NYTYFNQANTQT

-626 PMIGFNLVWNQDPAH
+626 PMVGFNLVWNQDPAH

-700 LALRYS
+700 VALRYS

-712 YVEDDISAPI
+712 YVEDDVSAPI

-755 YEKDISNHRDNLQG
+755 YEKDISNHRDKLQG

-777 FAGVDPALNI
+777 FADVDPALNI

-793 ASLGAQY
+793 ASLGAQF
-800 AIDNTQQLE
+800 AIDNTSNLRPRPMCSKIDTIMGKLE
-809 ATAYVQQN
+809 FYTSTTQ
-817 RYNHGEARV
+817 
-826 LYLNYSVGF
+826 